1 MRAFISTLAD
11 RHGPQGWWPVQS
23 ERSFFVSRDDP
34 RRQRGYHPGEFDF
47 PRTARGRWEI
57 VTGAVLTQNTAW
69 TNVELALGELRRAR
83 VTSPRAVLRCP
94 TERLAALIRSAGY
107 FNQKSRYLQ
116 AVAEWFVAHDAK
128 LSRSEKDAQRVRE
141 VRHELLAVRGVGP
154 ETADSIL
161 LYAYGLPTFVIDAYT
176 RRVLGAVG
184 LVDAHA
190 PYERLREQLMQS
202 LGEPTTP
209 QTVRSWQE
217 IHALLVEEAKQLRAK
232 PATSAPRQRTARG
245 R

>member
-1 MRAFISTLAD
+1 MLF
-11 RHGPQGWWPVQS
+11 
-23 ERSFFVSRDDP
+23 RS
-34 RRQRGYHPGEFDF
+34 
-47 PRTARGRWEI
+47 
-57 VTGAVLTQNTAW
+57 
-69 TNVELALGELRRAR
+69 
-83 VTSPRAVLRCP
+83 AVLRCP